1 MHSFYVQP
9 ERIVDIAI
17 KAESKKITG
26 EFSFSLLCASLNFS
40 KNLCHNLSFL
50 VFLSLG

>member
-1 MHSFYVQP
+1 MLSFNVQP

-17 KAESKKITG
+17 KTESKEITG